1 MNQCKSG
8 LNEVNLAGGVN
19 MCTVKTFPSSR
30 FAIFVIS
37 SFSQGT
43 KTLENVPAGALEFL
57 AGNNNGCFCSRSETM
72 NLQKREPDMN
82 GHHTGKQTSSRG
94 FKRPSFPRRIGS
106 NTA

>member
-19 MCTVKTFPSSR
+19 DVHGEDF
-30 FAIFVIS
+30 
-37 SFSQGT
+37 SFEPFCH
-43 KTLENVPAGALEFL
+43 LRDFEFL

-82 GHHTGKQTSSRG
+82 GHHTGKQTSSRD
-94 FKRPSFPRRIGS
+94 FKSPSFPRRIGS